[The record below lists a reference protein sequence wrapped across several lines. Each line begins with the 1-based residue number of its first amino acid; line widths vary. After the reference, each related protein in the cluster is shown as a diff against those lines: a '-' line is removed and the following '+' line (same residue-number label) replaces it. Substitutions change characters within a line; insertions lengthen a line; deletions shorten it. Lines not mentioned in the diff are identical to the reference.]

1 MRTRLLAIVVAV
13 CLAIGLAQPLR
24 ARSSKISRPAAT
36 RAPIAVA
43 LAPNPGEQVPSGQY
57 PQQTLEDLRGE
68 VLNLVDSVQEFAA
81 LAPPGLV
88 DTTDLQQARGLILQ
102 MSSQDLNALRKG
114 IDPSRLHAQLL
125 QARAA
130 VAEYSKAKSATTAS
144 AVPLHTETLPFPGAN
159 GLCTSANGTD
169 VTRIPTGVIIAADV
183 VYFIAETV
191 YELAQDA
198 CNEVLVIGG
207 EGGNA
212 RLLCLITDAIWVV
225 AHAVDEGIHFCGDD
239 LTGAVVDANYARLD
253 HIHNDLADVQTT
265 ANTIN
270 THLTNVDTH
279 LTNVNNQITA
289 EFSALDT
296 HLTNVDNHIANEF
309 TALDTHIANEF
320 TALDTHM
327 VSLFAALAAQ
337 LTGSTNLLSADLKQ
351 VMKLELTPEG
361 QRQIVPAILTCTVAD
376 NNCPNVLTHC
386 TGTGGACSWNNVG
399 PLP

>member
-1 MRTRLLAIVVAV
+1 MKTKSLAIVAAA
-13 CLAIGLAQPLR
+13 CLAIGLTQPLR
-24 ARSSKISRPAAT
+24 AQSSKISRPAAA
-36 RAPIAVA
+36 RAPAVA
-43 LAPNPGEQVPSGQY
+43 LAPNPAEQVPSGQY
-57 PQQTLEDLRGE
+57 PQQTLEDLRSE
-68 VLNLVDSVQEFAA
+68 VLNLADSVQEFAM

-88 DTTDLQQARGLILQ
+88 DTTNLQQAKGLILQ
-102 MSSQDLNALRKG
+102 MSSHDLNALRKG
-114 IDPSRLHAQLL
+114 IDPSKLHAQLL

-130 VAEYSKAKSATTAS
+130 VAEYSKAKAGPTTSAG
-144 AVPLHTETLPFPGAN
+144 PMHIETLPFPVAN

-183 VYFIAETV
+183 VYFIAEAV

-207 EGGNA
+207 EGGNT

-239 LTGAVVDANYARLD
+239 LTGAVVDANYSRLD

-265 ANTIN
+265 ANAI
-270 THLTNVDTH
+270 DTH
-279 LTNVNNQITA
+279 LTNVNTQITA
-289 EFSALDT
+289 EFTALDT
-296 HLTNVDNHIANEF
+296 HLTNVDTHIANEF
-309 TALDTHIANEF
+309 TALDTHITNEF

-327 VSLFAALAAQ
+327 VSLFAALAGQ
-337 LTGSTNLLSADLKQ
+337 LTGSTDLLSADLKQ

-361 QRQIVPAILTCTVAD
+361 LRQIVPAILTCTVAAD
-376 NNCPNVLTHC
+376 NCPNVLTKC
-386 TGTGGACSWNNVG
+386 NGTGGACSWNNVG